1 MYMSVSDSILKLQST
16 TDDNVVSQCKMSSL
30 TAHVVAIKQHNS
42 NTVTSD
48 RRDEND
54 FMMLVEWNLGV
65 VVAVMIYILFKIV
78 VVGVGDGRV

>member
-1 MYMSVSDSILKLQST
+1 MCVSDSILKRQST
-16 TDDNVVSQCKMSSL
+16 TDDKVVSQCKMSSL
-30 TAHVVAIKQHNS
+30 TALVVAIKQHNS

>member
-1 MYMSVSDSILKLQST
+1 MSVSDSILKRQST
-16 TDDNVVSQCKMSSL
+16 TDDKVVSQCKMLSL

-42 NTVTSD
+42 NTETSD